1 MNIKCSEL
9 DNFNVSL
16 DYYNSIKLVSDEVVK
31 YIKAYRQILLEYV
44 KKIQNMQSNFKKK
57 LDFTDNPK
65 TSQIIS
71 SLTSKIFKLLEQ
83 NNDLFQ
89 LSFDEIDLRLKE
101 FDSFI
106 KEKNESIKTILKLSQ
121 DFNKSLTNSYND
133 ANKAKNNYL
142 SSLAKAEELINKY
155 YTLNNR
161 IKQYE
166 RGLNPKLNENEYTTL
181 KEQIK
186 NHLNDMNNSIKVSK
200 KLEISYQDSIS
211 SSVKLHEKYVKNY
224 NIFTNKIR
232 KNTVELSDEIKT
244 LIVSFMLS
252 YKNNYKQPLTF
263 VDSYINE
270 FNKLEEGK
278 EIEQIISK
286 NYKNDNPLTVLSP
299 CNYELK
305 TISLLKESNYIKS
318 EDEQNA
324 NSDKKN
330 TILQKK
336 RTISTL
342 EDGFEELEYI
352 SDESF
357 VLTIKTIFE
366 NFSLI
371 EKEKDNFNLQEEENK
386 TKTQK
391 YILKIVANMNSYQY
405 AKYGKNSDKNKNIIN
420 NNINPN
426 NNMNNNVQREDL
438 TPEEIS
444 ELEQLLD
451 NHKNRIIFL
460 QKLSDYRSRG
470 KFYLSEEDYE
480 LIAKLFNIIAEKVR
494 RDIDYHSAEMII
506 ILSQT
511 YCIEDGKNK
520 KYLQIGIKE
529 NKLFKDKTFW
539 EEFLFYSI
547 NKEIMKTLKRDKN
560 TKETKKNSDT
570 KFSNVVFAQILTLI
584 DNMFEFNVDSKV
596 VKEVLEPKINYYK
609 LNDALKH
616 TINDVILSKQKENDM
631 IKEINEKEKEEENKK
646 REEENNK
653 NEVENKTKEEEN
665 KTNDINK
672 DIKENEEQKKEE
684 NVQKENLGDDGE
696 KKEEDNKNEK
706 EEDKNENI

>member
-166 RGLNPKLNENEYTTL
+166 RGLNPKLNENEYITL

-324 NSDKKN
+324 NIDKKN
-330 TILQKK
+330 SILQK
-336 RTISTL
+336 R
-342 EDGFEELEYI
+342 E
-352 SDESF
+352 
-357 VLTIKTIFE
+357 
-366 NFSLI
+366 
-371 EKEKDNFNLQEEENK
+371 
-386 TKTQK
+386 
-391 YILKIVANMNSYQY
+391 QY
-405 AKYGKNSDKNKNIIN
+405 
-420 NNINPN
+420 
-426 NNMNNNVQREDL
+426 L
-438 TPEEIS
+438 
-444 ELEQLLD
+444 
-451 NHKNRIIFL
+451 H
-460 QKLSDYRSRG
+460 
-470 KFYLSEEDYE
+470 
-480 LIAKLFNIIAEKVR
+480 
-494 RDIDYHSAEMII
+494 
-506 ILSQT
+506 
-511 YCIEDGKNK
+511 
-520 KYLQIGIKE
+520 
-529 NKLFKDKTFW
+529 
-539 EEFLFYSI
+539 
-547 NKEIMKTLKRDKN
+547 
-560 TKETKKNSDT
+560 
-570 KFSNVVFAQILTLI
+570 
-584 DNMFEFNVDSKV
+584 
-596 VKEVLEPKINYYK
+596 
-609 LNDALKH
+609 
-616 TINDVILSKQKENDM
+616 
-631 IKEINEKEKEEENKK
+631 
-646 REEENNK
+646 
-653 NEVENKTKEEEN
+653 
-665 KTNDINK
+665 
-672 DIKENEEQKKEE
+672 
-684 NVQKENLGDDGE
+684 
-696 KKEEDNKNEK
+696 
-706 EEDKNENI
+706 